1 MRQWSGLPALPPS
14 LNPASHPS
22 ACMNATHLNAIQPTP
37 PAWKP
42 NWSTK
47 RCAAC
52 ARSSVLRGW
61 LRMTGRRSGVKRAL
75 LMGHSSCRAGQGG
88 ARRAR
93 AEKWHCE
100 TLAGQ
105 AKSAGEGVR
114 SERRGCRWVTH
125 SAGQGG
131 AERSGARA
139 EQSRAERSRAE
150 QGQSRAE
157 RMRPGVAWCGPAGS
171 GSPAIL
177 QAGRAAHRTAVQN
190 ADIAS
195 SPPAHALR

>member
-1 MRQWSGLPALPPS
+1 MHQWSGLPALPPS

-22 ACMNATHLNAIQPTP
+22 ACMNATHLNAIQPTA

-114 SERRGCRWVTH
+114 SERGGCRWVTH
-125 SAGQGG
+125 SARQGG
-131 AERSGARA
+131 AERSKGRAEQSKGKA
-139 EQSRAERSRAE
+139 EQSRADEARCGSVRAGGQRQPSHPAGG
-150 QGQSRAE
+150 QGSPPHCSAE
-157 RMRPGVAWCGPAGS
+157 R
-171 GSPAIL
+171 
-177 QAGRAAHRTAVQN
+177 
-190 ADIAS
+190 
-195 SPPAHALR
+195 